1 VASVFGHAIAAIGI
15 GKLFPKKAIT
25 RKVFVLGAVSAM
37 IPDVDV
43 MAFQFGIQWESMWSH
58 RGFTH
63 SIFFAI
69 VWALILLV
77 VFHRK
82 ALFTNKYRLG
92 GYYFLAT
99 ISHGLLDA
107 ITTGG
112 NGITFFAPFS
122 AERYF
127 LPWRIIQVS
136 PIGVKNFFSEWGIM
150 VLQSEFFY
158 IFLPSL
164 VIGLLG
170 TWLNK
175 KVYR

>member
-1 VASVFGHAIAAIGI
+1 
-15 GKLFPKKAIT
+15 
-25 RKVFVLGAVSAM
+25 M
-37 IPDVDV
+37 
-43 MAFQFGIQWESMWSH
+43 
-58 RGFTH
+58 
-63 SIFFAI
+63 
-69 VWALILLV
+69 ILLV

-82 ALFTNKYRLG
+82 ELSKKKFQLG
-92 GYYFLAT
+92 SYYFLAT

-107 ITTGG
+107 LTNGG

-127 LPWRIIQVS
+127 LPWRMIQVS
-136 PIGVKNFFSEWGIM
+136 PIGVEHFFSKWGVE

-158 IFLPSL
+158 IVLPSL
-164 VIGLLG
+164 IIGLLG